1 MAASVCCGWAMANAI
16 ATFAP
21 ARRHAAP
28 TSAATYRDA
37 MRQLAGGVSII
48 TVGKAPQRTGFTAT
62 SVASLSLEPPRLI
75 VSVNRASS
83 SYSELERCR
92 SFGANILAS
101 HHVDVAAQF
110 SGRHGA
116 KGEARFA
123 GECWRTMVTGASLLC
138 DALAAFDCELE
149 EMIDRHSHA
158 IVIGRVVATR
168 QRDVGDSLVYW
179 RGDFHGLPKVNSE
192 SSLIQWEP
200 ILKSRNVG
208 CG

>member
-1 MAASVCCGWAMANAI
+1 MANAI
-16 ATFAP
+16 ATFP
-21 ARRHAAP
+21 SERRDRAI
-28 TSAATYRDA
+28 SAHNLQGAYRDA
-37 MRQLAGGVSII
+37 MRQLAGGVSVI
-48 TVGKAPQRTGFTAT
+48 TVGAAPQRTGFTAT
-62 SVASLSLEPPRLI
+62 SVASLSVEPPRLI

-83 SYSELERCR
+83 TYAELERCR
-92 SFGANILAS
+92 SFGVNILAS
-101 HHVDVAAQF
+101 HHIDVAARF

-123 GECWRTMVTGASLLC
+123 GECWHTMVTGASLLC

-149 EMIDRHSHA
+149 EMIERHSHA

-168 QRDVGDSLVYW
+168 QRDVGDSLVHW
-179 RGDFHGLPKVNSE
+179 RGDFHALPKVDGE
-192 SSLIQWEP
+192 SPLIQWEP